1 MYWNT
6 FHFQTFIFR
15 GIAVGQSSILS
26 AEEIAKEA
34 LDAKADVVVVENE
47 DLLKRVLLI
56 QHKLPELKAIVQIKG
71 DPPVSDKRRLNRTHK
86 VTFIV
91 CWYILMFAVVIVVVV
106 IVWFLADPDVCCC
119 YCCCLVSCRSG
130 CLLFL
135 CFEWS
140 FQS

>member
-1 MYWNT
+1 
-6 FHFQTFIFR
+6 
-15 GIAVGQSSILS
+15 LS

-91 CWYILMFAVVIVVVV
+91 C
-106 IVWFLADPDVCCC
+106 
-119 YCCCLVSCRSG
+119 
-130 CLLFL
+130 
-135 CFEWS
+135 
-140 FQS
+140 

>member
-1 MYWNT
+1 
-6 FHFQTFIFR
+6 
-15 GIAVGQSSILS
+15 LS

-86 VTFIV
+86 VTS
-91 CWYILMFAVVIVVVV
+91 IL
-106 IVWFLADPDVCCC
+106 C
-119 YCCCLVSCRSG
+119 
-130 CLLFL
+130 
-135 CFEWS
+135 
-140 FQS
+140 

>member
-1 MYWNT
+1 
-6 FHFQTFIFR
+6 
-15 GIAVGQSSILS
+15 LS

-86 VTFIV
+86 VTI
-91 CWYILMFAVVIVVVV
+91 
-106 IVWFLADPDVCCC
+106 DVC
-119 YCCCLVSCRSG
+119 
-130 CLLFL
+130 
-135 CFEWS
+135 
-140 FQS
+140 